1 MGCTVGMRSRIG
13 RFHGAGSG
21 PAADRRCRCQHGK
34 ELTIDTPSVEGILVT
49 DGSRFTGFASP
60 LTAAPCFSI
69 RRRASAVFPF
79 SQYVADG
86 KMTERQR
93 AILEDAVARRLNTII
108 VGSTGAGKSTLL
120 NAFIRSMTEITPYHR
135 FVILEDTAELQC
147 AAPDQTI
154 MQTTSRL
161 GIRELLRL
169 GLRSFP
175 DRILIGETRDGS
187 MLDILQAWNTG
198 HPGGATTLHSDTAT
212 PVQALERVEDLV
224 MQAVPNPMHRMI
236 ARTINLIVCM
246 QIERGVRRVSQIAS
260 VQGHDGHNYLIEQEA

>member
-1 MGCTVGMRSRIG
+1 VEVCRYPRRTGIA
-13 RFHGAGSG
+13 GAGRDGGGVAMTALSRDEIVLERQRANIVALLG
-21 PAADRRCRCQHGK
+21 DAINGWLAESDVTDITLNPPLQGEAHGRLWVERLGCDRESVGFMVPDQALRLIGAVAASMGK

-147 AAPDQTI
+147 AAP
-154 MQTTSRL
+154 
-161 GIRELLRL
+161 
-169 GLRSFP
+169 
-175 DRILIGETRDGS
+175 
-187 MLDILQAWNTG
+187 
-198 HPGGATTLHSDTAT
+198 
-212 PVQALERVEDLV
+212 V
-224 MQAVPNPMHRMI
+224 I
-236 ARTINLIVCM
+236 A
-246 QIERGVRRVSQIAS
+246 G
-260 VQGHDGHNYLIEQEA
+260 